1 MEVFLNEGGDR
12 DLDRPIRLG
21 RGRSRLD
28 QLEKKKSASGGDKIA
43 SITADEFEQQF
54 EQLKTNM
61 ISFWGEDKKVNCLK
75 ICI

>member
-21 RGRSRLD
+21 RGKSRLD
-28 QLEKKKSASGGDKIA
+28 QLEKWKPGGGGDKIA

-54 EQLKTNM
+54 EQLKTSM
-61 ISFWGEDKKVNCLK
+61 I
-75 ICI
+75 